1 VRAPTNDV
9 HGHSNCTVKRGWSF
23 SGGIFR
29 SQGTALSSAV
39 KEELLCTFFVS
50 NLLHSIYFRYVL
62 RDLKIQ
68 RQLFIEFLLKT
79 CVTENIG

>member
-1 VRAPTNDV
+1 MMFTVTAIAPLNKDE
-9 HGHSNCTVKRGWSF
+9 SF

-29 SQGTALSSAV
+29 SRGTALSSV
-39 KEELLCTFFVS
+39 KEELLCAFLFQTFF
-50 NLLHSIYFRYVL
+50 IQYFRYVL

-68 RQLFIEFLLKT
+68 SQIFIKFLFET